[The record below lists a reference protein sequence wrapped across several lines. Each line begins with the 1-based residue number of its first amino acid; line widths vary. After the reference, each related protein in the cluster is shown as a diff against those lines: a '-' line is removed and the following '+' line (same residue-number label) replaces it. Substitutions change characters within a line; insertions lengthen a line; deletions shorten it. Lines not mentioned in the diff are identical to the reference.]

1 MSTNRRVAV
10 LTQPTSVTTTVNAKR
25 SYEGIIETFLPT
37 TAADASFIFQV
48 DNSVVQK
55 VTQISLTTEY
65 PSLTGNT
72 SRAVTL
78 TGTSGTANIT
88 VGGTN
93 YLATFTSNLTT
104 SANNFVTSHASALA
118 TRGITVTASSGVL
131 TFVAATETFP
141 TIARTNVS
149 GDLSATIASASE
161 ISTTGL
167 PIATVESY
175 AKGYFKVRVT
185 NAGTSSLNFPVKVH
199 YQIVHN

>member
-25 SYEGIIETFLPT
+25 CYEGIIETFLPT

-78 TGTSGTANIT
+78 TGTSGTANIV

-104 SANNFVTSHASALA
+104 SAANFVTSHGATLSAL
-118 TRGITVTASSGVL
+118 GITVTAASGVL
-131 TFVAATETFP
+131 TFKALTDEFP
-141 TIARTNVS
+141 TITAANVS
-149 GDLSATIASASE
+149 GDLSATIAAASA